1 MTATTPGE
9 LFPELRNIAPLRER
23 KCIPPRKFPGKS
35 VSKITRQG
43 TADRLKALYPEM
55 MSWSPV
61 LVTQAW
67 FKWLSENQMELVE
80 PEIRD
85 ERFPEYLVEL
95 MVSYTQEEKA
105 EAAPRLSRNTRLF
118 SV

>member
-1 MTATTPGE
+1 MTATTLGE

-55 MSWSPV
+55 M
-61 LVTQAW
+61 
-67 FKWLSENQMELVE
+67 
-80 PEIRD
+80 
-85 ERFPEYLVEL
+85 
-95 MVSYTQEEKA
+95 
-105 EAAPRLSRNTRLF
+105 
-118 SV
+118 

>member
-1 MTATTPGE
+1 MTATTLGE

-23 KCIPPRKFPGKS
+23 KCIPPLKFPGKS

-67 FKWLSENQMELVE
+67 LNWLKVNQMELVE
-80 PEIRD
+80 PETRD
-85 ERFPEYLVEL
+85 ERFPEYLVAL
-95 MVSYTQEEKA
+95 MVSHMRETKA
-105 EAAPRLSRNTRLF
+105 WT
-118 SV
+118 